1 MNDLKIKYKTTKELI
16 PYEKNPRNNKNAI
29 DKVAASIKEFGFNN
43 PIIID
48 SNDVIIAGHTRLLAA
63 EKIGIKEVP
72 TVQVGDLSEEQIR
85 AFRIADN
92 KVAEIAEWDIGL
104 LTAELEDLQSMS
116 YDIELTGFDLSEF
129 NGLMTKEEDDFDVS
143 ETLQE
148 IKEPITKPGDLW
160 ILGNHR
166 LVCGDATK
174 TNDVNKLMGEEKAD
188 MIFTDPPYNV
198 AYEGGTA
205 EKLTIEND
213 NMSDSE
219 FYNFL
224 LNAYKSMFEVTKEGG
239 AIYVCHADSEGSNF
253 RSAMTNSGWLLK
265 QCLIWVKNSM
275 VLGRQDY
282 QWKHE
287 PILYGWKPGAAHN
300 WYKDR
305 KQTTVIEEDGQ
316 LSIQEIDGEK
326 FITFKVGLEDIIIK
340 VSDYEIVHRGDDSDN
355 STWFMDRPTRNA
367 EHPTMKPIHLVV
379 RAIENS
385 SKYEDIILDLFGGSG
400 STLIAAEET
409 GRRGFL
415 MELDP
420 KYCDVIVKRW
430 EKLTDKTA
438 KKTLK

>member
-129 NGLMTKEEDDFDVS
+129 NGLLTKEEDDFDVS

-219 FYNFL
+219 FYSFL
-224 LNAYKSMFEVTKEGG
+224 LNAYKCMFEVTKEGG
-239 AIYVCHADSEGSNF
+239 AIYVCHADLEGVNF
-253 RSAMTNSGWLLK
+253 RSAMTNSGWLMK
-265 QCLIWVKNSM
+265 QCLIWVKNVM
-275 VLGRQDY
+275 VMSRQDY
-282 QWKHE
+282 HWKHE

-430 EKLTDKTA
+430 EKLTG
-438 KKTLK
+438 KKAIKFSD

>member
-129 NGLMTKEEDDFDVS
+129 NGLLTKEEDDFDVS

-219 FYNFL
+219 FYSFL
-224 LNAYKSMFEVTKEGG
+224 LNAYKCMFEVTKEGG
-239 AIYVCHADSEGSNF
+239 AIYVCHADSEGANF

-340 VSDYEIVHRGDDSDN
+340 VSDYEIVHRGDDTDN

-385 SKYEDIILDLFGGSG
+385 SKYEDIIVDLFGGSG